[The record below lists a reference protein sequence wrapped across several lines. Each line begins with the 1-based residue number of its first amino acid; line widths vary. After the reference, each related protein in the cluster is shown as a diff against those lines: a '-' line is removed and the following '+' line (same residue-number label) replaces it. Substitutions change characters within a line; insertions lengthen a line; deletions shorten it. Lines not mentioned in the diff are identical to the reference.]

1 MSIKKVKNMDKT
13 IFPCVIGLG
22 YVGLPVFTRLNKVY
36 KTVGYDINAERISLL
51 QKKIDLT
58 NEVKKKDLKLLN
70 KSVITKKKD
79 HLKNC
84 NFFIVT
90 VPTPLI
96 KKKIPDLRFLKNAI
110 KLISK
115 FLKKGDFI
123 VIESTVYPGITKLYA
138 KQILEKNS
146 GLELNKDF
154 FIGYSPERINPGDT
168 KYKLH
173 NIKKILAIETNSKKA
188 FKRFLN
194 VYSKI
199 TKKIIIS
206 HSIEDAETAKV
217 MENIQRDLNIALM
230 NDIFIFSNKM
240 GLDFKNIVRLASSKW
255 NFLKFNPGLVGGH
268 CLPVDPYYLSHLAK
282 KKKIKLETVLAGR
295 SVNEKMKKVIYEMIV
310 KKISCIRKLKK
321 NCKTLIIGVTY
332 KKNVPDLRNSY
343 PLSIYLKLKKR
354 FSKVFA
360 YDYICA
366 TKDQKRFNILNK
378 VNSINKFDLI
388 VFLVKHN
395 KNFQIFNLAK
405 KNNIKVLDPFYF
417 Y

>member
-1 MSIKKVKNMDKT
+1 MDKT

-22 YVGLPVFTRLNKVY
+22 YVGLPVFTRLKRVY
-36 KTVGYDINAERISLL
+36 KTVGYDINAERVSLL
-51 QKKIDLT
+51 QKKIDLN
-58 NEVKKKDLKLLN
+58 NEIKKKDLKLEN
-70 KSVITKKKD
+70 KSVITKKKSN
-79 HLKNC
+79 LKSC
-84 NFFIVT
+84 NFYIVT

-96 KKKIPDLRFLKNAI
+96 KKKIPDLRFLQNAI
-110 KLISK
+110 RLISK

-123 VIESTVYPGITKLYA
+123 VIESTVYPGVTKLYS

-146 GLELNKDF
+146 GLKLNKDF
-154 FIGYSPERINPGDT
+154 FIGYSPERINPGD
-168 KYKLH
+168 KRHKVQ

-188 FKRFLN
+188 FKRFTN

-206 HSIEDAETAKV
+206 NSIEDAETAKV
-217 MENIQRDLNIALM
+217 IENIQRDLNIALM
-230 NDIFIFSNKM
+230 NDIFLFSNKM
-240 GLDFKNIVRLASSKW
+240 GLNFRNIVRLARSKW

-295 SVNEKMKKVIYEMIV
+295 SVNEKMKKVIYGTIV
-310 KKISCIRKLKK
+310 KKISFIKKLKK
-321 NCKTLIIGVTY
+321 NCKTLIVGVTY
-332 KKNVPDLRNSY
+332 KDNVPDLRNSY

-360 YDYICA
+360 YDYVCA
-366 TKDQKRFNILNK
+366 TKDQRRFNILDK
-378 VNSINKFDLI
+378 VNSINKFDLL

-395 KNFQIFNLAK
+395 RNLRIFKLAK
-405 KNNIKVLDPFYF
+405 KNNIKILDPFNF